1 MEEIKEGDY
10 IRTEDGEIR
19 KIVNIDKT
27 EQTENNPVEI
37 LWCNLDKPIKILK
50 ECSKDTIY
58 AIEMSDA
65 QKLKH
70 SNNIL
75 DLIEVGDFVNEYRFI
90 KTKEKN
96 TKDGYIYK
104 NITEE

>member
-37 LWCNLDKPIKILK
+37 LCIRLQNLQLLL
-50 ECSKDTIY
+50 SLIY
-58 AIEMSDA
+58 
-65 QKLKH
+65 
-70 SNNIL
+70 
-75 DLIEVGDFVNEYRFI
+75 Y
-90 KTKEKN
+90 
-96 TKDGYIYK
+96 
-104 NITEE
+104 